1 MKHQNNFFF
10 FIYMDYSSDNDS
22 GDDLTQPQPQHH
34 HHKFLSE
41 LGHVAEDIGKGVA
54 TEGIG
59 ALLF

>member
-1 MKHQNNFFF
+1 
-10 FIYMDYSSDNDS
+10 MDYSSDNDS
-22 GDDLTQPQPQHH
+22 GDDLTQPQPKHH

>member
-1 MKHQNNFFF
+1 
-10 FIYMDYSSDNDS
+10 MDYSSDNDS
-22 GDDLTQPQPQHH
+22 GDELPQPHH
-34 HHKFLSE
+34 HSFLTS